1 MPTKSKK
8 SSLATS
14 KKKRSILSRINFSSR
29 KKTQFITVILIV
41 GLMGAGWFTY
51 RSFAST
57 ELFTANRANGKMY
70 CMIGF
75 GCDQRVIEP
84 AKNNIYVARL
94 TTGGK
99 VITTTPA
106 VMLIGSQSK
115 YRICA
120 TMISE
125 AGDSKVVFAARD
137 ASGSKLFSQ
146 QLVPAYQR
154 SYGRYCKPV
163 IGFRGPMTINIA
175 HQQGKVK
182 ISAIQ
187 ILAGH

>member
-29 KKTQFITVILIV
+29 KTQFITVILIV

-51 RSFAST
+51 RSFAAT
-57 ELFTANRANGKMY
+57 EIFTANRSNQRMY
-70 CMIGF
+70 CVAGG
-75 GCDQRVIEP
+75 GCNQAVIEP
-84 AKNNIYVARL
+84 AKNNIYVIRL
-94 TTGGK
+94 ATGGK
-99 VITTTPA
+99 VRATTPG
-106 VMLIGSQSK
+106 VVLLGSQAK

-125 AGDSKVVFAARD
+125 LGDSRVVFAAKD

-146 QLVPAYQR
+146 QLVPSYQR

-163 IGFRGPMTINIA
+163 TGFRGPMTIDIA
-175 HQQGKVK
+175 HQRGQVK

>member
-8 SSLATS
+8 SSIATS
-14 KKKRSILSRINFSSR
+14 KKKGGLLSRINFSSR
-29 KKTQFITVILIV
+29 KTQFITVILIV

-51 RSFAST
+51 RSFAAT
-57 ELFTANRANGKMY
+57 ELFTANRSKGNMVCVAGTSCN
-70 CMIGF
+70 
-75 GCDQRVIEP
+75 QNVVEP
-84 AKNNIYVARL
+84 AKNNIYVARI
-94 TTGGK
+94 TSYGK
-99 VITTTPA
+99 VRTTLPA
-106 VMLIGSQSK
+106 VTLIGRYSN

-125 AGDSKVVFAARD
+125 LGDSRVVFAAKD

-146 QLVPAYQR
+146 QLVPSYQR

-163 IGFRGPMTINIA
+163 TGFRGPMTIDIA
-175 HQQGKVK
+175 HQRGQVK